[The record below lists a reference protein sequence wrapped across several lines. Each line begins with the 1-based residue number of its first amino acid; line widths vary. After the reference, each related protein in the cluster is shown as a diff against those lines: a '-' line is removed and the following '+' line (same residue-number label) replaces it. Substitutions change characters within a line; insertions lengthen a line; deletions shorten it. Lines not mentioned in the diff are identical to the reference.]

1 MRHII
6 PFLFLYLSTFSI
18 TCLAQSPNK
27 DSSGTIYDKVDVPPE
42 YPGGDKAIAKFI
54 SHNIH
59 YPRSAQENGASG
71 TIIVQFVIDEN
82 GNIIHPISKSPEK
95 DTSLQRESVRVVKLM
110 PKWKPAEVNGK
121 QVAVQHSL
129 PIKYTLS
136 ISGPAPSPIP
146 NFTPKAPTAQV
157 RDSAHNTI
165 YYTNPA
171 NKPEFP
177 GGENGLTKYFK
188 KNFQY
193 PQEALESGIEGT
205 VTVQFTINEDGTISN
220 VSTISPKLGG
230 HLEMEA
236 IRLIRSM
243 PNWKPAMENG
253 KPVPAQCNIPV
264 EFSMKE
270 YYTKKKKVYPM
281 F

>member
-18 TCLAQSPNK
+18 DCLAQSPIT
-27 DSSGTIYDKVDVPPE
+27 DPTGTIYYKVDTPPE
-42 YPGGDKAIAKFI
+42 FIGGEKALNKFL
-54 SHNIH
+54 SQNIH
-59 YPRSAQENGASG
+59 YPRSAQEMGAQG
-71 TIIVQFVIDEN
+71 TIFIQFVIDEN
-82 GNIIHPISKSPEK
+82 GNITNPISKSPEK
-95 DTSLQRESVRVVKLM
+95 DTSLQRESIRVVSIM
-110 PKWKPAEVNGK
+110 PKWQPGLVDGK
-121 QVAVQHSL
+121 QVAVQFNL
-129 PIKYTLS
+129 PIKYTLIES
-136 ISGPAPSPIP
+136 GSYRKPPPISSFPQQSSA
-146 NFTPKAPTAQV
+146 K
-157 RDSAHNTI
+157 DSAHNTI
-165 YYTNPA
+165 YYTDPA

-188 KNFQY
+188 KNYQY

-205 VTVQFTINEDGTISN
+205 VTVQFTVNNDGTISH

-253 KPVPAQCNIPV
+253 KPIPAECNIPI
-264 EFSMKE
+264 EFSLKE
-270 YYTKKKKVYPM
+270 YYTKKRKVYPM